1 LRHAGCKPGVFV
13 RTLSPPLA
21 HDGVAE
27 RIGFDIMPADDDRVI
42 DLIEDTRLN
51 VASLLLE
58 PVGATRDIR
67 IELNRFAL
75 DDDVTARS
83 VVATARLTRLKAHI
97 LVDAEVTGL
106 LPLECATCLRAYDQ
120 TFRETFTEAFRQS
133 VDVRSGAD
141 LTSERNG
148 FDAIDGDD
156 EPGFII
162 DDSHHIDLGE
172 ALRQWILLAIPM
184 QPSCGPDCP
193 GPLLRSTDPED
204 LPDERFA
211 RLADLLPDDDRP
223 TGETGRD

>member
-1 LRHAGCKPGVFV
+1 M
-13 RTLSPPLA
+13 RTLVVA
-21 HDGVAE
+21 VGKRGVAE
-27 RIGFDIMPADDDRVI
+27 RIGFDIMPAGEDRVI
-42 DLIEDTRLN
+42 DLIDDTRLN

-67 IELNRFAL
+67 IELKKFAL
-75 DDDVTARS
+75 DDDLTARS

-97 LVDAEVTGL
+97 LVDAVVTGVV
-106 LPLECATCLRAYDQ
+106 PLECATCLRAYDQ
-120 TFRETFTEAFRQS
+120 PFRETFTEPFRQS

-141 LTSERNG
+141 LTSERN
-148 FDAIDGDD
+148 DLDVIDGDD

-162 DDSHHIDLGE
+162 DDNHHIDLGE

-193 GPLLRSTDPED
+193 GPLLRSTEPEN

-211 RLADLLPDDDRP
+211 LLADLLPDDDSP
-223 TGETGRD
+223 LGETGRDR